1 MIAPSFF
8 APSENFWFMAMLL
21 GTSCILIIAKFRDG
35 KTYRGA

>member
-8 APSENFWFMAMLL
+8 APSENFWFTAMIIGVTCL
-21 GTSCILIIAKFRDG
+21 LIIFRFRDG